1 MVLLPSYK
9 NLNNLKKEIDYGEFN
24 LEKLDINWWMKQ
36 INNIKVEPIV
46 DEIRVN
52 ITDNI
57 FMNIQKNFYKL
68 RKDIAR
74 KKSILTFL
82 RKIHQKIS
90 ILHKT

>member
-1 MVLLPSYK
+1 MVQCFK

-57 FMNIQKNFYKL
+57 FMNIQKNFHKL